1 MDSFIFLFVFVMILN
16 IFLIGYE
23 FYKSNFAKGFV
34 SNDEGISNDSFLK
47 RSNYI
52 TEDDF
57 VDDSHNICDPSNPIY
72 KDFCSSSDNYS
83 DSNICDPTNPLYE
96 DFCSVSH
103 YDSYDSDW
111 SSSSS
116 NDW

>member
-34 SNDEGISNDSFLK
+34 SNNDGISNDSFLR

-57 VDDSHNICDPSNPIY
+57 VDDSYSICDPS
-72 KDFCSSSDNYS
+72 
-83 DSNICDPTNPLYE
+83 NPLYE

-103 YDSYDSDW
+103 NSYDSDW